1 MLCIKALGIITD
13 PAHTG
18 QLCVLENMTIVNSDY
33 VGAFTLMIY
42 N

>member
-18 QLCVLENMTIVNSDY
+18 QLCVLENITIV
-33 VGAFTLMIY
+33 LKLI
-42 N
+42 